1 MALMPSSLPDWL
13 RVSWLS
19 FLPLAL
25 PFAARIA
32 WEKTVWTMVRGPQ
45 MVGFSVGH
53 IHPLFFIT
61 GALSAYL
68 IVAWL
73 LPAGIYA
80 IVRRKNVSRMDPVMI
95 LIGIFVAVTIMIPDE
110 LFVSSRR

>member
-1 MALMPSSLPDWL
+1 MRSSLPGWL
-13 RVSWLS
+13 RVSWLC

-32 WEKTVWTMVRGPQ
+32 WEKTVWTIVRGPQ
-45 MVGFSVGH
+45 MIGFSLGH

-73 LPAGIYA
+73 MPAGIYA
-80 IVRRKNVSRMDPVMI
+80 IVRRKNTSGMDLAMI
-95 LIGIFVAVTIMIPDE
+95 LVGIFVAVTIIIPDD
-110 LFVSSRR
+110 LFAGSRR